1 MSRTYKATGIN
12 LKGSP
17 LGESDRLLTIL
28 TQEQGLVRV
37 VAPGA
42 RKHNSRLAGRSGL
55 FVINQL
61 LLAKGK
67 SLDRISQAETVR
79 SFPGLSSNLTKLT
92 ASQYLA
98 ELTLYQALSEQPQE
112 SLFCLLTEH
121 LERLEQATAA
131 AVLPCLAQATFH
143 LLALA
148 GIAPQVHLCCITQ
161 EPIVPDLLDPDWQV
175 GFSLSAGGTVR
186 ITELDGLGDRVESSQ
201 QKSTPQ
207 TQKQPVEEKIVRSSV
222 AAMSTSRRVPSGRGS
237 SSRQRKVDQVFR
249 LNALE
254 LALFQQLS
262 QPQLLVV
269 QPMAV
274 ALPAAV
280 TTSPHHLWYRI
291 ERFLRHYAQYH
302 LDRSIRSASLI
313 DACFSSPSPSFN

>member
-12 LKGSP
+12 LKGTP

-28 TQEQGLVRV
+28 TPEQGLIRA

-55 FVINQL
+55 FVVNQL
-61 LLAKGK
+61 LLSKGK
-67 SLDRISQAETVR
+67 SLDRISQAETER
-79 SFPGLSSNLTKLT
+79 SYAGLSANLTKLT

-112 SLFCLLTEH
+112 ALFCLLLEH
-121 LERLEQATAA
+121 LERLEQAAAA

-148 GIAPQVHLCCITQ
+148 GIAPQVHVCCITQ

-175 GFSLSAGGTVR
+175 GFSLAAGGTVQISR
-186 ITELDGLGDRVESSQ
+186 LEQLGDRAAAERRPATVPAKSPAARQADASGSRKTDLK
-201 QKSTPQ
+201 QKASAAGR
-207 TQKQPVEEKIVRSSV
+207 QPKTDRIFHLS
-222 AAMSTSRRVPSGRGS
+222 
-237 SSRQRKVDQVFR
+237 
-249 LNALE
+249 ALE

-262 QPQLLVV
+262 HPQLLVA
-269 QPMAV
+269 QPMTTP
-274 ALPAAV
+274 LPLAV
-280 TTSPHHLWYRI
+280 TASPHHLWYRL
-291 ERFLRHYAQYH
+291 EKFLRHYAQYH
-302 LDRSIRSASLI
+302 L
-313 DACFSSPSPSFN
+313 